1 MIWFGNL
8 PFFPRLQENGGRR
21 VAPERVRMQH
31 AIESV
36 AARTP
41 HLAGEPLLDALAET
55 GWVDRATAARLLP
68 GFRHFDA
75 DRYFAESLRALS
87 FRGTSVAGEF
97 RTRVAR
103 VVEELA
109 GNAEIAT
116 VGEEEGIRFRHGER
130 EGIVLAYSE
139 VALTLGGSARS
150 SIAAAVEEMPD
161 ALVVVARNFGEST
174 TPQLAAMLSRTG
186 VPGTLLT
193 VNLLLGMRAMTL
205 RYQPGADRVLDLL
218 GTGRPLRSADIARL
232 GDRNESRTPARA

>member
-1 MIWFGNL
+1 
-8 PFFPRLQENGGRR
+8 
-21 VAPERVRMQH
+21 MQH

-41 HLAGEPLLDALAET
+41 HLAGEPLLDALVQT

-87 FRGTSVAGEF
+87 FRGTSVADEF

-109 GNAEIAT
+109 GKAEIAT

-130 EGIVLAYSE
+130 EGIVLAYPE
-139 VALTLGGSARS
+139 VALTLGASARS

-161 ALVVVARNFGEST
+161 ALVIVARNFGEGT
-174 TPQLAAMLSRTG
+174 APQLAAMLSRTG

-193 VNLLLGMRAMTL
+193 VNLLLGIRAMAL
-205 RYQPGADRVLDLL
+205 RYQPGTDRVLDLL

-232 GDRNESRTPARA
+232 GDRKESRTPARA